1 MNKVE
6 QYTSGKKRFIVIEMA
21 DGSVKELQLA
31 KTTSITTDT
40 CSGNSLY
47 IEPNKDGTYRLLHG
61 TDLFQNLDAI
71 VSIKIKKEDFV

>member
-6 QYTSGKKRFIVIEMA
+6 QYTSGKKRYVVIEMA

-31 KTTSITTDT
+31 KTTTITTDA

-61 TDLFQNLDAI
+61 TDMFENLEDI
-71 VSIKIKKEDFV
+71 VSIKIRKVDFT

>member
-6 QYTSGKKRFIVIEMA
+6 HYTFGKKRTLVIELH
-21 DGSVKELQLA
+21 DGSIKELQLS

-61 TDLFQNLDAI
+61 TDLFLNIDDI
-71 VSIKIKKEDFV
+71 ISIKVKKEDFK